1 MNGRIKGSIKNLT
14 IAVPRFRHTTKE
26 KEKQE
31 WETVTDDETIYAL
44 LLGKNVQ
51 QLLRSSQCPFATGP
65 LNDACGVDGDSK
77 FAAQILEGT
86 LNDTKICQIANKYED
101 VSEEPQCFQLCNDKA

>member
-31 WETVTDDETIYAL
+31 WETVADNETIYAL
-44 LLGKNVQ
+44 LLHKNVQ
-51 QLLRSSQCPFATGP
+51 QPTEIDR
-65 LNDACGVDGDSK
+65 K
-77 FAAQILEGT
+77 
-86 LNDTKICQIANKYED
+86 
-101 VSEEPQCFQLCNDKA
+101 